1 MTANPDSAKDQRD
14 PACCASLLTQG
25 PVLSTGSR
33 LTLSTEYPLTDHEPP
48 TVELDEDTKAQLL
61 ATGKEDTDPLDYVK
75 AENVHGL
82 LAVPRAYIA
91 TDKSAAAERAAS
103 EELKEALLEQH
114 KQRAFDRV
122 TNNAFNKMGPDWVT
136 LPDKRVAA
144 AEAAAKKA
152 AQSTELRPELV
163 WVNFDPNSH
172 TFMVGAEYLNRL
184 SETASVAI
192 SLPRTKG
199 LTLADLDV
207 DIAGYPNKS
216 AYQPIK
222 KAEAIFKEA
231 CASSTKSASIQAMD
245 KSSHTVTVKVP
256 AATAAAPARFTAR
269 FVLTCDDVDAKALLL
284 PSKPGEPTLE
294 AYDFAVQPLAQ
305 DGESAV
311 PFSLHIK
318 AFVRGKLAKPSRA
331 AAKLDA
337 ERRGV
342 PTYWVAPDEECDAN
356 GYNLDFDTP
365 SLQPPCLRFRVVAA
379 SDSEYD
385 FVTDSLK
392 NAKIDATSA
401 SAKVLCYAPVNDD
414 NCVAVVEVT
423 APQRMPEMGEAE
435 GKDKHAVVVIDKSY
449 SMEMR
454 QNGSPD
460 TNRKLAFKEVE
471 LMTKKLQDLPRVF
484 AKAGIAS
491 KNDKFLL
498 TIIGFHSTAG
508 LVCSRVPV
516 VPGCEESTRALA
528 KAAADLHASLDAG
541 GTNYKSW
548 VDALSDHVRPSDHVA
563 LALLTD
569 GQLWDLPAFKVAYAS
584 LKASVAE
591 FEACAI
597 GCGAWANHDTVKEVA
612 TKAGGEALIE
622 SVDSAV
628 SSMATRLLGKC
639 FASMAIKHSVIV
651 EDHVLA
657 HKGPSGDAPTFRENQ
672 PNRPRGAEAIYSLGL
687 GAKQVFVVCGS
698 YCGNRVTV
706 CGLAQ
711 VVGNG
716 APAKFEVDGANTP
729 RDVTRV
735 LRHFDPLFASDDVE
749 FYKCRFDPALNDKLR
764 EGIGVYNQTTTSN
777 VVKVAEYDLSIDGRD
792 HSLHPLTK
800 AVVPPLAERECR
812 FKEGVLN
819 WLRDAPSDRDM
830 PAARTTYEHHPHCD
844 HYNHWGLGGDNT
856 YYGCPAF
863 RSLGADDG
871 GDTDN
876 HSEPEFRSCCGGG
889 DAEPMKVEPA
899 APASNKPT
907 KGEVEKPKDDN
918 ATPTFDE
925 VSKLYHSETLLPYLN
940 NHTLALRA
948 IESLL
953 DELKATGKKLEA
965 KRAEDAAGGGN
976 DPMVDIVSA
985 ALDEVAGPALESVV
999 AKLWPLLSVLSAL
1012 VMRYH
1017 LELDLN
1023 LYNEAIGDGDVAK
1036 ALRRVGYMIKIAERV
1051 KSKVSGYA
1059 SKYWRPVLT
1068 TKKVKDKDCGFTFDL
1083 TWVAEHRAREARN
1096 GPYIDRVHADSVR
1109 PLVRKVIDLFTGL
1122 FNEGGY
1128 LGGTFVAE
1136 SDLYCGDEPVSMRNT
1151 YSAFRGAEF
1160 VAGERFDARHHIHDE
1175 MTPVAL
1181 KAITGS
1187 A

>member
-1 MTANPDSAKDQRD
+1 MTANADPPKDQRD
-14 PACCASLLTQG
+14 PACCASLLMQG
-25 PVLSTGSR
+25 PRRNPACSR

-91 TDKSAAAERAAS
+91 TDKSAAAERVAD
-103 EELKEALLEQH
+103 EELKEALLEEY
-114 KQRAFDRV
+114 KLRNPTKGASLFSNEPAV
-122 TNNAFNKMGPDWVT
+122 GTAS
-136 LPDKRVAA
+136 KRVAE
-144 AEAAAKKA
+144 AEAAVKKA
-152 AQSTELRPELV
+152 AQSSELRPELV
-163 WVNFDPNSH
+163 WVTFDPNSYVF
-172 TFMVGAEYLNRL
+172 TVAAEYLNQL
-184 SETASVAI
+184 PETASVAI

-231 CASSTKSASIQAMD
+231 CASANKSASIQAMD
-245 KSSHTVTVKVP
+245 KSAHTVTVKVP

-269 FVLTCDDVDAKALLL
+269 FVLTCDDADAKALLL
-284 PSKPGEPTLE
+284 PSKPGAPTLE
-294 AYDFAVQPLAQ
+294 AYDFAVQPLSQ
-305 DGESAV
+305 DGDRAV
-311 PFSLHIK
+311 AFSLHIK
-318 AFVRGKLAKPSRA
+318 PFARGKLAVPSRA

-337 ERRGV
+337 QRRGV

-356 GYNLDFDTP
+356 GYHLDFNTP
-365 SLQPPCLRFRVVAA
+365 SLQPPCLRFRVVAE

-392 NAKIDATSA
+392 NAKIDATTA
-401 SAKVLCYAPVNDD
+401 SAKVLCYAPVNEDS
-414 NCVAVVEVT
+414 CVAVVEVA
-423 APQRMPEMGEAE
+423 APQRMPDMANAE
-435 GKDKHAVVVIDKSY
+435 GHTKHGVIVVDKSY

-460 TNRKLAFKEVE
+460 TNRNLAFKEVE

-484 AKAGIAS
+484 AKSGIAS
-491 KNDKFLL
+491 KNDTFLL

-528 KAAADLHASLDAG
+528 KAATDLLASTDAG

-584 LKASVAE
+584 LKASVTE

-612 TKAGGEALIE
+612 TKGGGEALIE
-622 SVDSAV
+622 SVDSSV

-639 FASMAIKHSVIV
+639 FASMAIKHSIIV

-672 PNRPRGAEAIYSLGL
+672 HHRPRGAEAIYSLGL
-687 GAKQVFVVCGS
+687 GAKQVFVVAGSHCGS
-698 YCGNRVTV
+698 RVTV

-711 VVGNG
+711 VVGDG
-716 APAKFEVDGANTP
+716 TPVKFEVAGCNVP

-749 FYKCRFDPALNDKLR
+749 FYTCRSDPTLNDKLR

-800 AVVPPLAERECR
+800 AVVPPIHDNEARSGR

-830 PAARTTYEHHPHCD
+830 PSARTTYEHHTHCG
-844 HYNHWGLGGDNT
+844 YPSHWGDDCN
-856 YYGCPAF
+856 YYGYSMF
-863 RSLGADDG
+863 RSLGATND
-871 GDTDN
+871 DTDHN
-876 HSEPEFRSCCGGG
+876 SEPEFRSCSAVA
-889 DAEPMKVEPA
+889 DA
-899 APASNKPT
+899 APTPPPPSAPANNKPT
-907 KGEVEKPKDDN
+907 KGEVEKPKDNN

-925 VSKLYHSETLLPYLN
+925 VSKLYHSVTLLPYLN

-948 IESLL
+948 VESLL

-976 DPMVDIVSA
+976 DPMVDVVSA
-985 ALDEVAGPALESVV
+985 ALDEVAGPELENVV

-1023 LYNEAIGDGDVAK
+1023 LYNEAIGEGDVAK
-1036 ALRRVGYMIKIAERV
+1036 ALCRVGYMIKIAERV
-1051 KSKVSGYA
+1051 KSKVSGY
-1059 SKYWRPVLT
+1059 STKYWRPVLT

-1083 TWVAEHRAREARN
+1083 TWVAEHRAREARD

-1109 PLVRKVIDLFTGL
+1109 PLVRKVIDLFTAL
-1122 FNEGGY
+1122 FNDGGY

-1136 SDLYCGDEPVSMRNT
+1136 ADLYCGDEPVSMRNT
-1151 YSAFRGAEF
+1151 YSAFRGAAF
-1160 VAGERFDARHHIHDE
+1160 VSGERFDARHHIHDE

-1181 KAITGS
+1181 KAISGF

>member
-1 MTANPDSAKDQRD
+1 MTANADPPEDHRD

-25 PVLSTGSR
+25 PDSAFVGSR
-33 LTLSTEYPLTDHEPP
+33 LTLSTAYPLTDHEPP

-82 LAVPRAYIA
+82 LAVPRAYLA

-103 EELKEALLEQH
+103 DELKEALLEEH
-114 KQRAFDRV
+114 KVRNPTKGASLIPIDVRL
-122 TNNAFNKMGPDWVT
+122 NAAH
-136 LPDKRVAA
+136 KRVVE
-144 AEAAAKKA
+144 AEAAVKCA
-152 AQSTELRPELV
+152 AQSTLLRPELV
-163 WVNFDPNSH
+163 WVTFDPNSH
-172 TFMVGAEYLNRL
+172 TFTVAAEYLNQL
-184 SETASVAI
+184 PETASVAI

-216 AYQPIK
+216 AYKPIK
-222 KAEAIFKEA
+222 EAEAIFKEA
-231 CASSTKSASIQAMD
+231 CASANKSASIQAMD
-245 KSSHTVTVKVP
+245 KSAHTVTVKVP

-269 FVLTCDDVDAKALLL
+269 FVLTCDDADAKALLL

-294 AYDFAVQPLAQ
+294 ACDFAVQPLAQ
-305 DGESAV
+305 DGDRAV
-311 PFSLHIK
+311 PFSLVIQPV
-318 AFVRGKLAKPSRA
+318 ARGKLALPSRA

-356 GYNLDFDTP
+356 GYRLDFSTP
-365 SLQPPCLRFRVVAA
+365 SLQPPCLRFRVVME

-392 NAKIDATSA
+392 NAKIDATRA
-401 SAKVLCYAPVNDD
+401 SAKVLCYAPVNEDQ
-414 NCVAVVEVT
+414 CVAVVEAT
-423 APQRMPEMGEAE
+423 APQRMPDVANAE
-435 GKDKHAVVVIDKSY
+435 GHVKHGVIVVDKSY
-449 SMEMR
+449 SMEMC

-460 TNRKLAFKEVE
+460 TNRNLAFKEVE

-491 KNDKFLL
+491 KNDTFLL
-498 TIIGFHSTAG
+498 TLIGFHSTAG
-508 LVCSRVPV
+508 VVCSRVPV

-528 KAAADLHASLDAG
+528 KAATELLASTDAG

-612 TKAGGEALIE
+612 TKGGGEALIE
-622 SVDSAV
+622 SVDSSV

-639 FASMAIKHSVIV
+639 FASMAIKHAIVV

-657 HKGPSGDAPTFRENQ
+657 HKGPSGDAPTFRENC
-672 PNRPRGAEAIYSLGL
+672 PHRPRGAEAIYSLGL
-687 GAKQVFVVCGS
+687 GAKQVFVVVGS
-698 YCGNRVTV
+698 YCGSRVLVPT
-706 CGLAQ
+706 LAQ
-711 VVGNG
+711 VVGDG
-716 APAKFEVDGANTP
+716 KPFKFEVDGANVP

-749 FYKCRFDPALNDKLR
+749 FYKCRADPTLNERLR

-777 VVKVAEYDLSIDGRD
+777 VVKVAEFDLSIDGRD
-792 HSLHPLTK
+792 HALHPLTK

-830 PAARTTYEHHPHCD
+830 PAARTAYEHHPHCD
-844 HYNHWGLGGDNT
+844 HHDHWGRIDANHCGYPRL
-856 YYGCPAF
+856 
-863 RSLGADDG
+863 RSLDASN
-871 GDTDN
+871 DTDDAA
-876 HSEPEFRSCCGGG
+876 EPEFRSLSAGG
-889 DAEPMKVEPA
+889 DDAAPMAVEPA
-899 APASNKPT
+899 APASKPT

-925 VSKLYHSETLLPYLN
+925 VSKLYHSATLLPYLN
-940 NHTLALRA
+940 NHTLAVRA
-948 IESLL
+948 VELLL
-953 DELKATGKKLEA
+953 DELKATGKTLEA
-965 KRAEDAAGGGN
+965 KRAKDVGGGN

-985 ALDEVAGPALESVV
+985 ALDEVAGPALEHVV

-1023 LYNEAIGDGDVAK
+1023 LYNEAIDDGDVAR
-1036 ALRRVGYMIKIAERV
+1036 ALRRVGYLVEIAERV
-1051 KSKVSGYA
+1051 KSKVSGHA
-1059 SKYWRPVLT
+1059 AKYWRPVLT
-1068 TKKVKDKDCGFTFDL
+1068 TKKVADKDRGFTFDL

-1096 GPYIDRVHADSVR
+1096 GPYMDIVHTDSAR
-1109 PLVRKVIDLFTGL
+1109 PLVRQVIDLFAGL
-1122 FNEGGY
+1122 FNDGGY
-1128 LGGTFVAE
+1128 LGGTFVTE
-1136 SDLYCGDEPVSMRNT
+1136 SHLYCGDEPASMRNT
-1151 YSAFRGAEF
+1151 HSAFRGAEF
-1160 VAGERFDARHHIHDE
+1160 VSGERFDVHRHIRDE
-1175 MTPVAL
+1175 MVPVVL